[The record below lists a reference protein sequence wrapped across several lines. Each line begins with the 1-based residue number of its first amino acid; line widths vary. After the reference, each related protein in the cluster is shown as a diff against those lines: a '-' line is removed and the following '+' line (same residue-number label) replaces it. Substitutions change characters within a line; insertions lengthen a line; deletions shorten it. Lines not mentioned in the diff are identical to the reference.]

1 MRKQQFVAKLV
12 KNNAI
17 KYADNVTI
25 FRICFGGEHH
35 YAVGIE
41 IFPFLNVPLQRK
53 QRNRGKTVLNWTFKY
68 YKKKKSGTYICYQS
82 IEKTRRHWFLSEIL
96 KATNWFE
103 NIVPLWLPHSF
114 HSIHFQL
121 VCCNFDAVFVPFF
134 HYVYFCVCLI
144 IIFANVKTKEYN
156 AVFVRVCGC
165 GFWMKTYVFRLICV
179 ACLFPSKFTWNT
191 HKITKDTFKTTASI
205 SSFSHTSSQFHHLLL
220 MAHETICLNVFTLH
234 RIINMARLFCDNHD

>member
-1 MRKQQFVAKLV
+1 MQIMSQYFAFVSEVNIITLLALK
-12 KNNAI
+12 
-17 KYADNVTI
+17 
-25 FRICFGGEHH
+25 F
-35 YAVGIE
+35 
-41 IFPFLNVPLQRK
+41 FPFWMSHCKENKETEEKPFLIGYSNA
-53 QRNRGKTVLNWTFKY
+53 T
-68 YKKKKSGTYICYQS
+68 KKKSGTYICYQS

-165 GFWMKTYVFRLICV
+165 RFWMKTYVFRLICV

-191 HKITKDTFKTTASI
+191 HKITKDTFKTTATTTATASI
-205 SSFSHTSSQFHHLLL
+205 SSFSHISSQFHHLLL